1 MMIEELSEMIA
12 NFSGKPNQTQCFT
25 HVLNLI
31 AKTIIKQFNALTKAQ
46 KGSSRPESDEE
57 VLEKLVEGM
66 DMEEFDTQ
74 LNAVKDKDDNM
85 DGWIDKAE
93 LLEEDKQEK
102 LNADVL
108 PIRLIITKVRLCKS
122 MLAIN

>member
-1 MMIEELSEMIA
+1 MIEELSEMIA
-12 NFSGKPNQTQCFT
+12 NFPGKPNQTRCFA

-31 AKTIIKQFNALTKAQ
+31 AKTIIKQFDAPTKAR

-66 DMEEFDTQ
+66 DMEEFETR
-74 LNAVKDKDDNM
+74 LNAVEDKDDDM
-85 DGWIDKAE
+85 DGWIDEAE
-93 LLEEDKQEK
+93 LLEEDEQEK

-108 PIRLIITKVRLCKS
+108 PIRLVIAKVRLCKS
-122 MLAIN
+122 MSAVN